1 MTALPEPMDE
11 QRPQVAGAAGGE
23 AEARPPWPKILLLA
37 AVVGALLAV
46 VYLSPL
52 RDYLGRAREI
62 SEHVRALGMLAPVVL
77 TFSVAVLVAI
87 GFPRLVLCVIAG
99 MALGFWS
106 GLLWTQLGT
115 LLGNYAVFL
124 LARRSGREW
133 AQRYLSRRGK
143 LHSLIRQEGISGVIL
158 ARQLPVPGVLIN
170 LACGLVSIRHRDF
183 LLGTILGQLPEAV
196 PCTLIGAGAIEGSF
210 QKSVWVIGLAV
221 VAAVVAWIALR
232 WLLRWQRSKTV
243 GH

>member
-23 AEARPPWPKILLLA
+23 AEARPPWTKILLLA

-62 SEHVRALGMLAPVVL
+62 SEHVRALGMLAPLVL
-77 TFSVAVLVAI
+77 TISVAALVAI

-106 GLLWTQLGT
+106 GVLWTQLGT

-124 LARRSGREW
+124 LARRSGRAW

-158 ARQLPVPGVLIN
+158 ARQLPVPGLLIN

-221 VAAVVAWIALR
+221 VATIVAWIALR
-232 WLLRWQRSKTV
+232 WLLRWQRSRTAV
-243 GH
+243 R